1 MAIKLFKAVLKQ
13 GLASFSSLFKNS
25 NSVATI
31 TSRNSSKLEKQK
43 INQEPSSGHPDS
55 IKKYQI
61 KYEGQQGKS
70 KESR

>member
-1 MAIKLFKAVLKQ
+1 
-13 GLASFSSLFKNS
+13 LASFSSLFKNS

-55 IKKYQI
+55 IKKYQT
-61 KYEGQQGKS
+61 KYEGQ
-70 KESR
+70 